1 MKIKAALF
9 DLDGVLVDTA
19 RYHYEAWLVLA
30 NQLSIPFTEKENEQL
45 KGISR
50 TESLERLLSFGKME
64 QKFSEKEKSAF
75 AEQKNNLYLQAIQK
89 MDKTSVLPGAIA
101 VLEYLKKTNIKIGLG
116 SASKN
121 ARLILEKTNLTSY
134 FDVIIDGTQVS
145 KAKPNPE
152 VFLKGAQQLNVP
164 PNACLV
170 IEDSEAGCQA
180 ALAGNMHVLGIGEN
194 INLPSAEYVI
204 PDLTVFDQVRSFW
217 HLSEAVSRV

>member
-1 MKIKAALF
+1 MEKWNRNSQKK
-9 DLDGVLVDTA
+9 
-19 RYHYEAWLVLA
+19 R
-30 NQLSIPFTEKENEQL
+30 NQP
-45 KGISR
+45 
-50 TESLERLLSFGKME
+50 
-64 QKFSEKEKSAF
+64 AF

-89 MDKTSVLPGAIA
+89 MDETSVLPGAIV

-121 ARLILEKTNLTSY
+121 ASLILEKTNLTSY
-134 FDVIIDGTQVS
+134 FDVIIDCTQVS
-145 KAKPNPE
+145 KAKPDPE

-164 PNACLV
+164 PNVCLV

>member
-1 MKIKAALF
+1 M
-9 DLDGVLVDTA
+9 
-19 RYHYEAWLVLA
+19 
-30 NQLSIPFTEKENEQL
+30 
-45 KGISR
+45 
-50 TESLERLLSFGKME
+50 
-64 QKFSEKEKSAF
+64 
-75 AEQKNNLYLQAIQK
+75 
-89 MDKTSVLPGAIA
+89 
-101 VLEYLKKTNIKIGLG
+101 G
-116 SASKN
+116 SARKN

-134 FDVIIDGTQVS
+134 FDVPIDGTQVS
-145 KAKPNPE
+145 KAKPDPE

-217 HLSEAVSRV
+217 HLSEAVSRI